1 MLISVTSFF
10 RNPLAF
16 EALKEKVFPKLVQQ
30 PRDKPLRIWVPGCS
44 TGQEAYSIAM
54 SFVEFSEQAS
64 HARKL
69 QLFAT
74 DVNGAV
80 LDKGRAG
87 LYAKSLVHDL
97 SRERLRRFFVEEN
110 GDYRVAKFL
119 REMVLFA
126 RQNLLSDP
134 PFSQM
139 DLVSCRNLLIY
150 LEQDLQ
156 QKILSTFHYAL
167 KPGGFL
173 FLGES
178 ESTGSLRDLFET
190 VNKNNK
196 SFPKRLA

>member
-54 SFVEFSEQAS
+54 SFVEFSEQAG

-74 DVNGAV
+74 YVNGAV